1 MATEIDLKT
10 FMDGYKTVEITL
22 DKKKRVFREPK
33 VKDLELSIVEI
44 LEKYCLE
51 GDAKEF
57 MKIIQNDLPKSKY
70 QEALDTILGG
80 LGLA

>member
-10 FMDGYKTVEITL
+10 FLDGYKTVEIKL
-22 DKKKRVFREPK
+22 GKKKRVFREPK
-33 VKDLELSIVEI
+33 VKDLELSIQGI

-51 GDAKEF
+51 WDAKEF
-57 MKIIQNDLPKSKY
+57 LDILQNDMPKSKY
-70 QEALDTILGG
+70 QEALDTVLGG